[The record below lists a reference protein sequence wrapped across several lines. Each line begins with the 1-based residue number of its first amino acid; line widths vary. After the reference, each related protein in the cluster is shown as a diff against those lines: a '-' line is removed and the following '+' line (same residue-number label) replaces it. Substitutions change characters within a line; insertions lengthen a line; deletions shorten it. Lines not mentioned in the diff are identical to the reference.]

1 MTDVMLL
8 WDMPILFE
16 KLFVEHKVKCQRI
29 VSESIG
35 TPFLPACKCLM
46 IPTGF
51 ANTDYTNT
59 GKGVERNGKQL
70 GEFVSKGG
78 NLIVFGPM
86 VGEYNYPWL
95 PFKLKYIQKQEETVA
110 QKEGEHAAHCLIKD
124 PEMSIEFDGYFTETD
139 GDVLFRDEK
148 GNPLMVSKK
157 IGDGIII
164 ATTIHEYPS
173 GDFLKWM
180 VETGKRNKI

>member
-1 MTDVMLL
+1 
-8 WDMPILFE
+8 
-16 KLFVEHKVKCQRI
+16 
-29 VSESIG
+29 
-35 TPFLPACKCLM
+35 
-46 IPTGF
+46 
-51 ANTDYTNT
+51 
-59 GKGVERNGKQL
+59 
-70 GEFVSKGG
+70 
-78 NLIVFGPM
+78 
-86 VGEYNYPWL
+86 
-95 PFKLKYIQKQEETVA
+95 
-110 QKEGEHAAHCLIKD
+110 
-124 PEMSIEFDGYFTETD
+124 MSIEFDGYFTETD